1 MAVLPDPGAPRMTR
15 PRVSLILSTI
25 SLHIHFLPTKSP
37 PASLCGTSWNIGLR
51 NHWAGLYWA
60 NWTWLDSD
68 LRPRDTRLLETLE
81 TDCLPDICSLNLE
94 TDCLPDMLLTDCLP
108 DMLLTDI
115 LPDMLLTDILPDMS
129 LLVRELRLPD
139 TPGRWRELSPDVRE
153 TKLSEEVLISLVM

>member
-1 MAVLPDPGAPRMTR
+1 M
-15 PRVSLILSTI
+15 SLILSTI
-25 SLHIHFLPTKSP
+25 SPHSHFLPTKSP
-37 PASLCGTSWNIGLR
+37 PASLWGTSWNIGLR

-60 NWTWLDSD
+60 NWTWLDSA

-81 TDCLPDICSLNLE
+81 TDCRPDIWSLNLE

-108 DMLLTDI
+108 DMLLTERR
-115 LPDMLLTDILPDMS
+115 PDMS
-129 LLVRELRLPD
+129 LLVSELRLPD